1 MERILPALCPLR
13 SAAGQEP
20 AAEEPERRRFG
31 LIRIED
37 LSVAFGDTEVVR
49 HVDLELSGGEILG
62 VVGESGSGKSLTALT
77 LMGLSAD
84 SARVTTGRCRRRAGP
99 GTRPS
104 TAATRGPACP
114 WCSRSR

>member
-49 HVDLELSGGEILG
+49 
-62 VVGESGSGKSLTALT
+62 LTVLFF
-77 LMGLSAD
+77 
-84 SARVTTGRCRRRAGP
+84 
-99 GTRPS
+99 
-104 TAATRGPACP
+104 
-114 WCSRSR
+114 